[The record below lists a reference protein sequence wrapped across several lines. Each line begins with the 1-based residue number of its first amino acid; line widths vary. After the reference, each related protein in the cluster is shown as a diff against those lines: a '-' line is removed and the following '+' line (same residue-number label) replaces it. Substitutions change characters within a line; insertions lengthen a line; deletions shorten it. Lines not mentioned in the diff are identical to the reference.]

1 MKTYTELIKFNTFED
16 RFNYLNL
23 NGTIGEETFGF
34 DRWLNQNFY
43 KSQEW
48 RSIRDFVII
57 RDGGCDMAMEGYE
70 IFGKIYVHHMNPITQ
85 SDLIH
90 STDFLMNPEYLV
102 CVSHS
107 THNAIHYGDISLLI
121 TEPVERKP
129 GDTCPWK

>member
-1 MKTYTELIKFNTFED
+1 
-16 RFNYLNL
+16 
-23 NGTIGEETFGF
+23 
-34 DRWLNQNFY
+34 
-43 KSQEW
+43 
-48 RSIRDFVII
+48 
-57 RDGGCDMAMEGYE
+57 MAMEGYE